1 MPEAVREHMF
11 LLWVTASDVMTI
23 THACPSSWFK
33 AGQMRRY
40 CTARSEVSLALV
52 CLPAVRTVQAEA
64 DGLACF
70 KVPASIA
77 VAQALAM

>member
-1 MPEAVREHMF
+1 MPLIVVQGWADEQ
-11 LLWVTASDVMTI
+11 S
-23 THACPSSWFK
+23 
-33 AGQMRRY
+33 
-40 CTARSEVSLALV
+40 CTARSEVSLTLV